1 MLQSILSQFPLN
13 PTLIQSL
20 TGNLAPKEKDPW
32 PGTIPFSTETPG
44 YFAADLSQL
53 EALEKLKSLK
63 EASSLAGVA
72 GSFGGNSQNQLAN
85 ILTAAAKLK
94 QVAEQATSKLNYF
107 PSDGKFYSSKNICY
121 CFAESECGQG
131 PGEQSSGPGS
141 RKLAFHE
148 PRPCPVCRR
157 VYRDAATLRTH
168 TAIMHSEGAEPF
180 RSGQRMKGPRSFC
193 ILGMFRSF
201 RPLTMKLLGDLK
213 VIFRTFDSICHETVG
228 VRNKT

>member
-32 PGTIPFSTETPG
+32 PGSIPFSTETPG

-94 QVAEQATSKLNYF
+94 QVAEQATSKSNIF
-107 PSDGKFYSSKNICY
+107 PAMENS
-121 CFAESECGQG
+121 
-131 PGEQSSGPGS
+131 
-141 RKLAFHE
+141 
-148 PRPCPVCRR
+148 
-157 VYRDAATLRTH
+157 
-168 TAIMHSEGAEPF
+168 TAIKLYVIALQKATAGKGRESKVRDPGLGNSHFTSRGRVPCVGACTET
-180 RSGQRMKGPRSFC
+180 
-193 ILGMFRSF
+193 
-201 RPLTMKLLGDLK
+201 RPP
-213 VIFRTFDSICHETVG
+213 
-228 VRNKT
+228 